1 MPAEF
6 LSAEQRAAYASFTE
20 VPSLSDLE
28 KFFFLD
34 SFDRNVIAQ
43 SRADS
48 HRLGVAVQI
57 GTVRYKGLFLED
69 PLAVPWPVVDYLA
82 EQLGI
87 GDASQVKKYAERL
100 KTTYEHAWMIR
111 DAYGYHTFDD
121 TSSWS
126 ERQLTRQ
133 FRTFLHGRAWTH
145 AEGPVALFEQS
156 VAWLR
161 RAFAEY
167 GRIDKTMHLLSML
180 DPMDSSYRRSLGKQL
195 SVQESRHRLARKICH
210 GNSGRIRQAYREGQ
224 EDQLA
229 ALGLVVNAVVLW
241 NSRYLSAIVDQLRA
255 QGVPV
260 KEEDVARLSP
270 LGHAH
275 LNCLGRYAIASSAP
289 DKGLRSLGTATLPK
303 ASTASATVVDEDGV

>member
-1 MPAEF
+1 MLEA
-6 LSAEQRAAYASFTE
+6 SARNKLNPKKVVTQWPDMLRVAGSLVTNQVRAY
-20 VPSLSDLE
+20 DLLRM
-28 KFFFLD
+28 FARQG
-34 SFDRNVIAQ
+34 SPTP
-43 SRADS
+43 
-48 HRLGVAVQI
+48 LGQ
-57 GTVRYKGLFLED
+57 
-69 PLAVPWPVVDYLA
+69 
-82 EQLGI
+82 
-87 GDASQVKKYAERL
+87 
-100 KTTYEHAWMIR
+100 
-111 DAYGYHTFDD
+111 
-121 TSSWS
+121 
-126 ERQLTRQ
+126 
-133 FRTFLHGRAWTH
+133 
-145 AEGPVALFEQS
+145 
-156 VAWLR
+156 
-161 RAFAEY
+161 AFAEY

-260 KEEDVARLSP
+260 KDEDVARLSP

-289 DKGLRSLGTATLPK
+289 DKGLRPLARRRCPRSVPPVPLSWTMTVSEPLTDDRLNDGSAHGLELFHLRVSQKRQWCSVEPSPLLRAEERERTRFALLLVRGFHRGRLGSLGLPVAAK
-303 ASTASATVVDEDGV
+303 RVQ